1 MTTRTERGFTLIE
14 LAITILVMGIV
25 LGFSLPAFNRISAS
39 YQLRGAAEDVAGQ
52 LRLAREKAIATGVE
66 QPLHLPA
73 TLTNGAYRT
82 YHIHYETPTNYIS
95 TAWVLPN
102 GIRFTSSSVN
112 TWYHMQTDG
121 TCEESGL
128 IILTNRQGTRDTV
141 SVQLSGLVLTR

>member
-39 YQLRGAAEDVAGQ
+39 YQLRGAAEDMAGQ
-52 LRLAREKAIATGVE
+52 LRLAREKSIATGVP
-66 QPLHLPA
+66 QPMHIPA
-73 TLTNGAYRT
+73 TLTNGTYRT
-82 YHIHYETPTNYIS
+82 YHIHYPSGIANGLTWT
-95 TAWVLPN
+95 LPN
-102 GIRFTSSSVN
+102 GIRFASSCVD

-121 TCEESGL
+121 TCLDSGL
-128 IILTNRQGTRDTV
+128 IVLVNRQGMRDTV